1 MGFWGVICGVII
13 GVGSRGVYVTLWLLM
28 VGCEYKSMDIENQW
42 GKEDWREW
50 MEMKRLMGEVV
61 VEAMSRDA

>member
-1 MGFWGVICGVII
+1 MSFWGVICGVII